1 MSSKLTLWL
10 SGLLMLTGCQQVV
23 RPPMSTV
30 KQVDLKRFMGSWY
43 VIASIPTFLEKDISN
58 AIETYHLNSD
68 GTVQTVFTYHVDG
81 VNGPLKKMTG
91 KAFIQDTSHAKWA
104 MQFIWP
110 IKADYRIVYLAEDY
124 SVVIVGR
131 EKRDYVWVMART
143 PSISQSDYATMQG
156 YIKSWGYDIEKL
168 KMVPQVWTK

>member
-10 SGLLMLTGCQQVV
+10 SGLLMLSGCQQTVH
-23 RPPMSTV
+23 PPMSTV
-30 KQVDLKRFMGSWY
+30 EQVDLQRFMGSWY

-58 AIETYHLNSD
+58 AIETYRLNND
-68 GTVQTVFTYHVDG
+68 GTVETVFTYHVDG

-91 KAFIQDTSHAKWA
+91 KAFIKDTSHAKWD

-124 SVVIVGR
+124 SLVIVGR
-131 EKRDYVWVMART
+131 EKRDYVWVMARA
-143 PSISQSDYATMQG
+143 PQISEATYNDMQTR
-156 YIKSWGYDIEKL
+156 IKNWGYDIEKL
-168 KMVPQVWTK
+168 KRVPQVWAK